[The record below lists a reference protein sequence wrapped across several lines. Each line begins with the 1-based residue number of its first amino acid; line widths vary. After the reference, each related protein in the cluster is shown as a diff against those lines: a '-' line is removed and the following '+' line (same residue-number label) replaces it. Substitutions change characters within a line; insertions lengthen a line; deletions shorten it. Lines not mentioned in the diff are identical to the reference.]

1 MENQLLEI
9 EELIADALRAGVTL
23 YEKQGALAFKQ
34 SNGFPSELK
43 ARIIEHKAA
52 IIRYFQQQQSVVTL
66 QSNMDVIAIAERDR
80 CLPLSFAQQ
89 GLWFIEQL
97 QGSQQYYM
105 PAEFTLKGHIDVPL
119 LRAAIKH
126 IVGRHEIL
134 RSQFITDPQ
143 GIPYV
148 QVTDTFVTPF
158 QWLDASTFPVTQRQS
173 QIKAALI
180 QHQAQPFDLSRDV
193 LIRVLLVSD
202 NEQHYLAF
210 NMHHIVS
217 DGASMQIFAQELQ
230 TIYTQ
235 LLQGNVELDSLPI
248 QYADYAAWQRNTL
261 TAEYFTAAINYW
273 RTTLGD
279 LEPLQS
285 LPTDKVRSSV
295 QKQSGLVYRQRLSR
309 SLVEK
314 IQQHAAS
321 QSVTPF
327 MWLLSSFMLFI
338 GRIKQTEQVLIG
350 TPTQGRE
357 HPQLNDLIGL
367 FVNTLVMHAVLPD
380 ELTFNAWLQQ
390 QKERILQSFEYRNM
404 PFDKL
409 VEGLNCQRDL
419 SHHPLVQIFFTL
431 TVDEQPT
438 FQLPGVEIAEAR
450 SEAREHHSAVK
461 CDLELNAVI
470 DNQGLTVTWKFD
482 EALYELATITHW
494 ADSFAVLLANIVA
507 APDTQISKLALLDEQ
522 QLQALT
528 DAATSQQ
535 ADSTSWDQSASIVS
549 VFEQQAIRFADQLAL
564 VDEHE
569 ALTYKQLNERA
580 NLLARVLLSQGVE
593 AQDMLPVSVT
603 RNVNLVVTLLA
614 VLKAGAAYVP
624 IDPNYPRDRISYI
637 VDDVQSNLVLCDNS
651 SLGLFS
657 QHNLTCINID
667 DCAIYTAI
675 NQISDTQN
683 LELAICPS
691 HLAYMIYTSGTTG
704 RPKGVQIEHRQVI
717 RLLCVQPS
725 LFDFNEHDV
734 WTLFHSFCFDFS
746 VWEMYGALLFG
757 GRLVIVDA
765 DTAKDSDAFA
775 NLLLDQHV
783 SVLNQTPSAFYAL
796 QTVMLTKPSQR
807 IQQSKIRYVI
817 FGGEALQ
824 PVKLTPWAKRFSDCQ
839 LINMYGITETTVH
852 VTFKRLH
859 DADLVSGANNIGRP
873 IPTTSCYVL
882 DKFRQL
888 LPVGAVGEL
897 YVGGDGVCRGYWR
910 RDELNV
916 ERFVADTF
924 SSANAAKKLYKTG
937 DLVRQ
942 LATGELSYMGRIDDQ
957 VKVRGYRI
965 ELGEIENQ
973 LRGHPKLSS
982 ATVLLNTQQPTNP
995 RITAF
1000 VIVKSDAVFAALT
1013 SEVQQ
1018 FLRTTLPE
1026 FMLPTNVIAVL
1037 QMPLTVN
1044 GKIDKKA
1051 LLALDQLQLKAT
1063 ADEPPGSDDEQA
1075 IAAAFEAILKVSNVG
1090 RQGHF
1095 FELGGHSL
1103 LASQLVSH
1111 LAQHAQLSITLA
1123 DLFYAPQVHTLA
1135 LAAARNKAANYTVAS
1150 AVIPKVQSVTQLP
1163 VSFAQQRLWTIDQ
1176 LQPGNVQ
1183 YHMPANFELH
1193 GLLDVDTF
1201 QRVCDAIVQ
1210 RHEVLRTFI
1219 TVGKANLPQQVVQ
1232 DTFPSVLKI
1241 IDASEL
1247 NDEQQQRLWLKTL
1260 RDDSQAAFDLRCQLP
1275 LRIILVK
1282 LHAKHWK
1289 LRVNMHHIASDAHS
1303 LAILA
1308 SEFEAFYQSFTSQTR
1323 LPEQLAQ
1330 PLSIQ
1335 YGDYAHWQRSQLHQQ
1350 QLDKHQAFWL
1360 QQLQDAPPIHQIPL
1374 DKIRPK
1380 QLTSAG
1386 ASYQIQLDKTT
1397 VSAIHR
1403 QCQQFD
1409 VSLFMWLHSA
1419 YAAFVARYS
1428 QCDDVVIGA
1437 PFSGRSQTQ
1446 LTPLIGFFI
1455 NTLPIRCQLREDM
1468 CFEGLLAQQKQLIVA
1483 VGQHQAMP
1491 FEKIVD
1497 ALQLPPS
1504 MSQQSVFQLTFSLN
1518 PRLNTQFKLPN
1529 IQVTAIDEQPPQVKF
1544 DIELA
1549 CSEDDDELRFS
1560 WAYNTALFTPQTIQ
1574 TMATALCTLIRSFT
1588 ADPQVA
1594 IQSATMLTDKQL
1606 HNCVLKGEQRLNKP
1620 VATVIDAFTAVAEQH
1635 AKTDTG
1641 IIEAASGQFASY
1653 QQIHQRSELLAKY
1666 LIQQGLQAEQPVVV
1680 SMQSGIDLIVSLL
1693 AIMRAGGCYVP
1704 VDPNY
1709 PASRI
1714 AYIINDCGAQ
1724 WLITHT
1730 AFAALLEDN
1739 CGANSQLIY
1748 LDNEQFKYTLNLA
1761 YNTLSQVQLPKIEA
1775 AQLAYVIYTSGTTGN
1790 PKGVMIPH
1798 QGLSNLCRWH
1808 QRAFAVDKSSI
1819 ASQTAN
1825 IAFDAASWEIWPYLS
1840 AGAKLVIVPRE
1851 SLDNPQKLAQLLDE
1865 HHVSHCFLATPIAE
1879 IMLAD
1884 HAFTPVTLRYLL
1896 VGGDKL
1902 KTCPSAAKPYCIIN
1916 NYGPTETSVVAT
1928 SAEVGKTTEELGM
1941 APDIGYAID
1950 NVELLIVDQQ
1960 GQPVVSGMIGELYI
1974 AGAGLARGYLNRP
1987 ELTAQRFIYLTTVA
2001 EQQLRAYKTGDLVRQ
2016 LNNGRIAYIGRNDA
2030 QVKLRG
2036 YRIEL
2041 SEIEY
2046 HLRAIAG
2053 VTDCVVS
2060 VSELAEGH
2068 KQLLAFI
2075 VTPQISDS
2083 LQAQFKRQSIA
2094 SLKVKLPDHMIP
2106 SELIHVDEIPLT
2118 AHGKIDHLQLHKH
2131 LRTPSEQI
2139 VTQQLNQG
2147 PAAQQASGL
2156 SSLLLTLYRQ
2166 VLNQPMLQVDD
2177 DFFAAGGDSILSI
2190 QIASRARAQN
2200 ISLSVADIF
2209 NFSTV
2214 AVLAEQ
2220 LVHKQPQRK
2229 QVEPQ
2234 QSFSGALPL
2243 LPIQHWFFEQQ
2254 FVAADHWNQ
2263 SLLLSVDKTV
2273 TVQHIK
2279 ELTCA
2284 LLAHHDS
2291 LRLVVDDK
2299 GLQKQ
2304 FFIKQHLSADHVCH
2318 FIDLAEHND
2327 DWSQALEKVCEVQ
2340 QGAFRFDGTALLQ
2353 ICHIKTPA
2361 QQSDNRLLIIAHHL
2375 LIDGVSWRILLE
2387 DINQALSAAKL
2398 QQNIC
2403 FASRTA
2409 NLYDISQFLIA
2420 QGKDEYDLKH
2430 WQALVAVATKPSFFR
2445 FVRQQEP
2452 IKKQLQQHTLTLPCA
2467 ATQQL
2472 LTTANR
2478 PYNTS
2483 IQTLL
2488 LAALQWSAVRHYD
2501 LDDHLIVLEG
2511 HGRELLNNQLDST
2524 RTLGWLTAM
2533 YPFRLFSNTQNI
2545 ADLICDM
2552 KEQLAN
2558 LSTKAS
2564 RYGALRYYHPDEKT
2578 RQSLTITTEN
2588 HLFFNYLGQLDSAL
2602 QHNGLLD
2609 DAPESAGSLHSQHNH
2624 AYYGLQLT
2632 AAIVNEQLS
2641 MHVEYDGAR
2650 IAEADVASL
2659 MTHYQASIM
2668 TVLEHCIQDDI
2679 KRHTVSDFPLL
2690 PTMANHQLQHLLAPF
2705 KQSAI
2710 VDIYPLSALQ
2720 EGMCFHSQRT
2730 GEVSQHSAYYE
2741 QTTLLLEGAFDIEAF
2756 EYAWHQLLDT
2766 HSILRTAFV
2775 ASPVGPVQ
2783 IVVDKYHVPLQVEL
2797 VTEAIMQ
2804 QQQQS
2809 ILDEQAYIT
2818 AIADQEYQQGIDL
2831 AAAPCMRLRLL
2842 ALSDTKMAF
2851 IWTYHHLIMDGWS
2864 LPVLFSELLQHY
2876 QARLAGHGLSLKK
2889 DNYSDYI
2896 KYLQQQDKTTEQQ
2909 FWQGYLANIDQATLL
2924 VEHIAQRKQ
2933 GDDINTVSEQTLV
2946 LEPELGSQL
2955 VEFARQQGLTVN
2967 HLLQGA
2973 WGYWLSVCCNSDY
2986 ALFGQTVSG
2995 RPSQLTNV
3003 EQRVGLYINT
3013 QAVLLTTSGEQSV
3026 LAYLKSVKQSLL
3038 AVSDYAHTPL
3048 TQVHNYSNIA
3058 NGSPL
3063 FDALYVFENFPTD
3076 PLAEIANMPFKV
3088 LANDSKDLTHYP
3100 MTLVVGQAEQL
3111 SLTLS
3116 YQSAL
3121 FNDPLA
3127 SHCLAMLQQLLQS
3140 FVMAPEQPLSS
3151 LAIDLVDHRFTTG
3164 IDKVAEFSLSANQVA
3179 DVSWDIAT
3187 TLQQRF
3193 TQIVASYGESTALKY
3208 YNDDNNLPV
3217 KTMSYNELDAAANR
3231 LANYL
3236 LTHTL
3241 GSDRALTIGI
3251 CLSPGCDL
3259 IVAILASLKIGAA
3272 YVPIAPS
3279 LPLKRRQ
3286 FMAADAELAV
3296 LLTCEQDW
3304 QGALPPTLNIDLH
3317 TCAAALALQPNYSP
3331 TVTYT
3336 PHDLCY
3342 VIYTSGTT
3350 GVPKGVMVEQHSVI
3364 NYVQCLQKNYAITSQ
3379 DNYLQF
3385 ASCSFDVFAEEVF
3398 CTLLSGATLVMADQQ
3413 KLLDTQYLAK
3423 LSQYSQLTL
3432 MSLPTAYWHQL
3443 AAAPVT
3449 LADQLRI
3456 ITIGGEQMQAAMLQQ
3471 WQAYYSDN
3479 IILIN
3484 AYGPTEAT
3492 ISATLIEVTD
3502 YTGSEVPIGQPVAGL
3517 QLHILDKYLRAVP
3530 YYVSGQL
3537 YLSGKGLARGY
3548 LNDVKKTAA
3557 AFIIEPKIGV
3567 RLYKTGDKVRC
3578 TNTQEV
3584 MFLGRLDEQVKI
3596 RGYRVELPEI
3606 ERHLLALPQI
3616 NACAVVVRKDK
3627 SGNEQLVAFV
3637 DVGELERASEQLIR
3651 ALVGVLPE
3659 YMVPQNVQFVDSLPC
3674 TNNGKIDRKQLSKT
3688 AQQLSSRNDF
3698 SYSAPITPLHKLLVE
3713 QFSQLLNIEQVGIND
3728 DFFMLGGH
3736 SLLAMRL
3743 VSKLSYQMQLTVSID
3758 MLFRHRTVNALA
3770 EAIEQLQKSHAADF
3784 QPTTLVCLQAGEQ
3797 GFQPVILVA
3806 GAGGLLMIY
3815 QALVNQLDQRIPV
3828 YGLQPDLI
3836 ALEPDIINSL
3846 SLTAHH
3852 YCNAL
3857 IEQGIDA
3864 NIHLVGHS
3872 FGSFVIH
3879 QMAQQLVLRNKAPAS
3894 LLVIDT
3900 PMPNSAVLELQDRQI
3915 AALLI
3920 ANLSEFFQ
3928 LNLTDDEQQLYCTLA
3943 DEQQTK
3949 WLSKHLAAAGYQF
3962 SARQL
3967 LTLQCVYKAQLQAK
3981 VEINRELLEVPLM
3994 VIKAHDTKEFAGQL
4008 LADDMGWRVVNP
4020 ELSAI
4025 EITGNHLSILQHQFV
4040 AAIVEQIASKYT
4052 LY

>member
-1 MENQLLEI
+1 MENKLLEI
-9 EELIADALRAGVTL
+9 EELIAAALRAGVTL
-23 YEKQGALAFKQ
+23 YEKQGALAFTQ

-43 ARIIEHKAA
+43 AQIIEHKAA
-52 IIRYFQQQQSVVTL
+52 IIRYFQQQQSVVML
-66 QSNMDVIAIAERDR
+66 PSNMDAIAIAERDR

-126 IVGRHEIL
+126 IVDRHEIL

-148 QVTDTFVTPF
+148 QVSDTFVTPF
-158 QWLDASTFPVTQRQS
+158 QWLDAATFPVAQRQS
-173 QIKAALI
+173 QITAALR
-180 QHQAQPFDLSRDV
+180 QHQAQPFDLTRDV
-193 LIRVLLVSD
+193 LLRVLLVSD

-217 DGASMQIFAQELQ
+217 DGASMQILAQEIQ

-235 LLQGNVELDSLPI
+235 LLQGDGELDSLPI

-261 TAEYFTAAINYW
+261 TTEYFTAAINYW

-285 LPTDKVRSSV
+285 LPTDKARASV
-295 QKQSGLVYRQRLSR
+295 QQQSGLVYRQRLSH

-367 FVNTLVMHAVLPD
+367 FVNTLVMHGVLSD

-431 TVDEQPT
+431 TVDEEST

-450 SEAREHHSAVK
+450 SAAREHHSAVK

-507 APDTQISKLALLDEQ
+507 APDSQISKLALLDEQ
-522 QLQALT
+522 QMQALT
-528 DAATSQQ
+528 DAATSQP
-535 ADSTSWDQSASIVS
+535 ADSIRWDQSASIVS
-549 VFEQQAIRFADQLAL
+549 VFEQQANRFADQLAL

-580 NLLARVLLSQGVE
+580 NRLARVLLSQGVE

-637 VDDVQSNLVLCDNS
+637 VDDVQSRLVLCDNS
-651 SLGLFS
+651 SFGLFS
-657 QHNLTCINID
+657 EHNLTCINID
-667 DCAIYTAI
+667 DSGIYTAH
-675 NQISDTQN
+675 NQISDTLN
-683 LELAICPS
+683 LELAICSS

-775 NLLLDQHV
+775 DLLLDQHV

-796 QTVMLTKPSQR
+796 QTAMLTKPSQR

-824 PVKLTPWAKRFSDCQ
+824 PVKLAPWAKRFSDCQ

-882 DKFRQL
+882 DKYRQL

-910 RDELNV
+910 RDELNA

-924 SSANAAKKLYKTG
+924 SANAAKKLYKTG

-982 ATVLLNTQQPTNP
+982 ATVLLNTEQPTNP
-995 RITAF
+995 RISAF
-1000 VIVKSDAVFAALT
+1000 VIVNNDAVFATLT

-1026 FMLPTNVIAVL
+1026 FMLPTNVIAVA

-1063 ADEPPGSDDEQA
+1063 ADEPPRSDDEQA
-1075 IAAAFEAILKVSNVG
+1075 IAAAFAAILKVSNVG

-1111 LAQHAQLSITLA
+1111 LAQHTQLSISLA

-1135 LAAARNKAANYTVAS
+1135 LAAARNKAANVTVAS
-1150 AVIPKVQSVTQLP
+1150 VVIPKVQSATPLP
-1163 VSFAQQRLWTIDQ
+1163 LSFAQQRLWTIDQ

-1193 GLLDVDTF
+1193 GQLDVDTF

-1210 RHEVLRTFI
+1210 RHEVLRTLLS
-1219 TVGKANLPQQVVQ
+1219 VDKANVPQQVIQ

-1247 NDEQQQRLWLKTL
+1247 NGEQQQRLWLKTL
-1260 RDDSQAAFDLRCQLP
+1260 RDDSQTAFDLRCQLP

-1282 LHAKHWK
+1282 LHAQHWK
-1289 LRVNMHHIASDAHS
+1289 LRVNIHHTASDAHS

-1308 SEFEAFYQSFTSQTR
+1308 SEFAAFYQSFTSETQ
-1323 LPEQLAQ
+1323 LPAQLAQ

-1350 QLDKHQAFWL
+1350 QLAKHQAFWL

-1380 QLTSAG
+1380 QLMSAG

-1455 NTLPIRCQLREDM
+1455 NTLPIRCQLREGM
-1468 CFEGLLAQQKQLIVA
+1468 CFAELLAQQKQLIVA

-1491 FEKIVD
+1491 FEKIVE
-1497 ALQLPPS
+1497 ALQLPRG
-1504 MSQQSVFQLTFSLN
+1504 MSQQSIFQLTFSLN
-1518 PRLNTQFKLPN
+1518 PALNTQFKLPN
-1529 IQVTAIDEQPPQVKF
+1529 IQVAAIDEQPPQVKF

-1549 CSEDDDELRFS
+1549 CSEDDGELRFS

-1588 ADPQVA
+1588 ADPQLA
-1594 IQSATMLTDKQL
+1594 IQSAVMLTDKQR
-1606 HNCVLKGEQRLNKP
+1606 HNCLLKGEQRLNTP
-1620 VATVIDAFTAVAEQH
+1620 AATIIDAFTAVAN
-1635 AKTDTG
+1635 TDTG
-1641 IIEAASGQFASY
+1641 VIEAASGQFARY

-1666 LIQQGLQAEQPVVV
+1666 LIQQGLHAEQPVVV
-1680 SMQSGIDLIVSLL
+1680 SMQSGIDLIVALL
-1693 AIMRAGGCYVP
+1693 AIMKAGGCYVP

-1724 WLITHT
+1724 WLVTHT

-1739 CGANSQLIY
+1739 CGANSQLIC
-1748 LDNEQFKYTLNLA
+1748 LDDEQFKHTLKLASNTLN
-1761 YNTLSQVQLPKIEA
+1761 QVQLPKIEA

-1808 QRAFAVDKSSI
+1808 QRAFAVDKSTI

-1840 AGAKLVIVPRE
+1840 VGAKLVIVPRV

-1884 HAFTPVTLRYLL
+1884 HAFTPATLRYLL

-1902 KTCPSAAKPYCIIN
+1902 KTCPSATKPYRIIN

-1928 SAEVGKTTEELGM
+1928 SAEVGNTTTEPGM
-1941 APDIGYAID
+1941 TPDIGYAID
-1950 NVELLIVDQQ
+1950 NVELLIVDQHR
-1960 GQPVVSGMIGELYI
+1960 QPVVPGMIGELYI
-1974 AGAGLARGYLNRP
+1974 AGAGVARGYLNRP
-1987 ELTAQRFIYLTTVA
+1987 ALTAQRFIYLTTA
-2001 EQQLRAYKTGDLVRQ
+2001 QDQPLRAYQTGDLVRQ

-2046 HLRAIAG
+2046 QLRAITG

-2060 VSELAEGH
+2060 VCELAEGH

-2075 VTPQISDS
+2075 VTPAISDS

-2106 SELIHVDEIPLT
+2106 SELIQVDEIPLT
-2118 AHGKIDHLQLHKH
+2118 AHGKIDHQQLQEH
-2131 LRTPSEQI
+2131 LRTASEQT
-2139 VTQQLNQG
+2139 VTQQLTQV
-2147 PAAQQASGL
+2147 PAAPQESGL

-2209 NFSTV
+2209 NFNSV
-2214 AVLAEQ
+2214 AALAEQ
-2220 LVHKQPQRK
+2220 LAHQQPQREL
-2229 QVEPQ
+2229 VEPQ
-2234 QSFSGALPL
+2234 QSFSGVLPL

-2254 FVAADHWNQ
+2254 FVAANHWNQ

-2279 ELTCA
+2279 ELTHA
-2284 LLAHHDS
+2284 LLAHHDG

-2299 GLQKQ
+2299 GLQPQ
-2304 FFIKQHLSADHVCH
+2304 LSIKPQLSADQVCH

-2327 DWSQALEKVCEVQ
+2327 DWCQALAKVCEVQ

-2353 ICHIKTPA
+2353 ICHIKTPV
-2361 QQSDNRLLIIAHHL
+2361 QQADNRLLIIAHHL
-2375 LIDGVSWRILLE
+2375 LIDGVAWRILLE
-2387 DINQALSAAKL
+2387 DINQALLSATL
-2398 QQNIC
+2398 QQSIC
-2403 FASRTA
+2403 FASRSA

-2420 QGKDEYDLKH
+2420 QGKDENDLKQ
-2430 WQALVAVATKPSFFR
+2430 WQTLVAVASKPSFFR
-2445 FVRQQEP
+2445 FVTPQEP
-2452 IKKQLQQHTLTLPCA
+2452 IKKQLQQHTSTLPCA
-2467 ATQQL
+2467 VTQQL

-2488 LAALQWSAVRHYD
+2488 LAALQWSAVSHYG
-2501 LDDHLIVLEG
+2501 LDDHLIILEG
-2511 HGRELLNNQLDST
+2511 HGRELLNKQLDST

-2552 KEQLAN
+2552 KEQLAS

-2564 RYGALRYYHPDEKT
+2564 RYGALRYYHPDEGI
-2578 RQSLTITTEN
+2578 RQSLTITTEDQ
-2588 HLFFNYLGQLDSAL
+2588 LFFNYLGQLDSAL
-2602 QHNGLLD
+2602 QHNGLLA

-2632 AAIVNEQLS
+2632 AAIVNEQLT
-2641 MHVEYDGAR
+2641 MHLEYDAVR
-2650 IAEADVASL
+2650 LAEADVATF

-2668 TVLEHCIQDDI
+2668 TVLEHCLQDDI

-2705 KQSAI
+2705 QQSAI

-2720 EGMCFHSQRT
+2720 EGMWFHSQRT
-2730 GEVSQHSAYYE
+2730 GEVAQHSAYYE
-2741 QTTLLLEGAFDIEAF
+2741 QTTLLLEGALDIEAF

-2783 IVVDKYHVPLQVEL
+2783 IVVDKYQVPLQVDL
-2797 VTEAIMQ
+2797 VTEAI
-2804 QQQQS
+2804 
-2809 ILDEQAYIT
+2809 LDEQAHIT
-2818 AIADQEYQQGIDL
+2818 AIADQQYQQGIDL

-2842 ALSDTKMAF
+2842 ALSDRKMAF
-2851 IWTYHHLIMDGWS
+2851 IWTYPHLIMGGWS

-2876 QARLAGHGLSLKK
+2876 QARLAGHSLSLKK

-2896 KYLQQQDKTTEQQ
+2896 NYLQQQNKTTEQQ
-2909 FWQGYLANIDQATLL
+2909 FWQGYLANVDEATLL

-2933 GDDINTVSEQTLV
+2933 GDDINTMTEQTLV
-2946 LEPELGSQL
+2946 LEPELCSQL

-3013 QAVLLTTSGEQSV
+3013 QAVLFNTTGEQSV
-3026 LAYLKSVKQSLL
+3026 LAYLKSVKRSLL
-3038 AVSDYAHTPL
+3038 AVSDHAHTPL
-3048 TQVHNYSNIA
+3048 TQVHSYSNIA

-3076 PLAEIANMPFKV
+3076 PLAEIANMPFTV
-3088 LANDSKDLTHYP
+3088 LANDSKDHTHYA

-3121 FNDPLA
+3121 FNDSLA
-3127 SHCLAMLQQLLQS
+3127 NHCLAMLQQLLQA
-3140 FVMAPEQPLSS
+3140 FVMTPEQPLSS
-3151 LAIDLVDHRFTTG
+3151 LAIDLVDHQFTTA
-3164 IDKVAEFSLSANQVA
+3164 IDKLTEFSLPAKQEA
-3179 DVSWDIAT
+3179 AVSWDIAT

-3193 TQIVASYGESTALKY
+3193 SQIVASYGQSTALKY
-3208 YNDDNNLPV
+3208 YNADNKLPV

-3241 GSDRALTIGI
+3241 GSDRALSIGI

-3259 IVAILASLKIGAA
+3259 IIAILASLKIGAA

-3279 LPLKRRQ
+3279 LPLTRRQ
-3286 FMAADAELAV
+3286 FMVADAELAV

-3304 QGALPPTLNIDLH
+3304 QGALPPILNIDLH
-3317 TCAAALALQPNYSP
+3317 TCTAVLALQPNCSP
-3331 TVTYT
+3331 TVTDT

-3364 NYVQCLQKNYAITSQ
+3364 NYVQCLQENYAITSQ

-3413 KLLDTQYLAK
+3413 KLLDTQYLAE
-3423 LSQYSQLTL
+3423 LSHYSQLTL
-3432 MSLPTAYWHQL
+3432 MSLPTAYWHQF
-3443 AAAPVT
+3443 AAAPVK

-3456 ITIGGEQMQAAMLQQ
+3456 ITIGGEQMQAARLQQ
-3471 WQAYYSDN
+3471 WQAYYSDK
-3479 IILIN
+3479 ITLIN

-3502 YTGSEVPIGQPVAGL
+3502 YTGSEVPIGQPVTGL

-3548 LNDVKKTAA
+3548 LNDAKKTAA
-3557 AFIIEPKIGV
+3557 AFITEPKSGV

-3578 TNTQEV
+3578 TNTQAV

-3606 ERHLLALPQI
+3606 ERHLLALPHI
-3616 NACAVVVRKDK
+3616 NACAVVVRKDN

-3637 DVGELERASEQLIR
+3637 DVGDQERVSEPLIR
-3651 ALVGVLPE
+3651 SLTGVLPA

-3688 AQQLSSRNDF
+3688 AQQLSSQNDF

-3743 VSKLSYQMQLTVSID
+3743 VSQLSYQMQLTVPID
-3758 MLFRHRTVNALA
+3758 MLFRHRTVNGLA
-3770 EAIEQLQKSHAADF
+3770 AAIEQLQKSNAADL

-3806 GAGGLLMIY
+3806 GAGGLLMIF

-3857 IEQGIDA
+3857 IAQGIDA
-3864 NIHLVGHS
+3864 NMHLVGHS

-3879 QMAQQLVLRNKAPAS
+3879 QMALQLVQRNKAPAS

-3900 PMPNSAVLELQDRQI
+3900 PTPNAAVLKLPDRQI

-3943 DEQQTK
+3943 DEQQTQ
-3949 WLSKHLAAAGYQF
+3949 WLSKHLATAGYQF

-3967 LTLQCVYKAQLQAK
+3967 QALQCVYKAQLQAK
-3981 VEINRELLEVPLM
+3981 VAIKGELLEVPLM
-3994 VIKAHDTKEFAGQL
+3994 VIKAQDTKEFAGQL

-4020 ELSAI
+4020 ALSAI
-4025 EITGNHLSILQHQFV
+4025 EITGDHLSILQHQHV
-4040 AAIVEQIASKYT
+4040 GAIVKQIASKYT
-4052 LY
+4052 LC